1 MGNPA
6 NKYVWFSR
14 GREFIIVKNPTA
26 DNLNYDD
33 PDETITGGLLLE
45 YSAVPDVVDINEEDW
60 ETYNIKHPDIIQ
72 DALILYI
79 KAKLAEDKEDLK
91 KKEYYLQEFR
101 RLVGAADEARI
112 GGLKQLQTV
121 RGYAIR

>member
-6 NKYVWFSR
+6 NKYVWFNR
-14 GREFIIVKNPTA
+14 GREFIIVKTPTV
-26 DNLNYDD
+26 DNSSYDD
-33 PDETITGGLLLE
+33 PDETIIGGLLLE
-45 YSAVPDVVDINEEDW
+45 YSAVPDVVSVGTEDW

-101 RLVGAADEARI
+101 RLVGAADAARI